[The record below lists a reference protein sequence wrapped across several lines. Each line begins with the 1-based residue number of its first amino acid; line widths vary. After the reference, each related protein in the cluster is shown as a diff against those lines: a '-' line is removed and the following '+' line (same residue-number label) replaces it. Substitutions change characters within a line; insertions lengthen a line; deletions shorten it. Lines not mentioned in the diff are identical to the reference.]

1 MKQAHFND
9 NDMKS
14 KNQNNVTNKI
24 DDEYS
29 IDIHNGKLS
38 AMYKYC
44 KNSKSLFVTS
54 SSYPVPITTDSFD
67 FNKSK
72 ADLMT
77 LEKQDRKAN
86 KSRKILTEQEIGPA
100 LIEDV
105 TGKIHVNETDQPR
118 YMFLNMLDGNTSS
131 INNLNRNNDSTL
143 DVYDH
148 VSPVFMLLSTLFSV
162 PLQMVGN
169 ENMDTTSFS
178 SENGSNT
185 REKVSPKIN
194 VLSVED
200 NVITQAILGSFFRKQ
215 KISYKFTKHGLPR
228 TVRKQLIF
236 GKKEICI

>member
-1 MKQAHFND
+1 MKN
-9 NDMKS
+9 

-29 IDIHNGKLS
+29 IDIDDGKLS
-38 AMYKYC
+38 AMYKYS

-131 INNLNRNNDSTL
+131 INNLNRNNNSTL

-185 REKVSPKIN
+185 RERFP
-194 VLSVED
+194 
-200 NVITQAILGSFFRKQ
+200 
-215 KISYKFTKHGLPR
+215 PR
-228 TVRKQLIF
+228 VMY
-236 GKKEICI
+236 